1 MTWIGYTYA
10 LYWNCRDDCLYVLS
24 STAGHEPQI
33 SMHTDYMLSGAA
45 WRLIAGRIA
54 GRTAG
59 QIVHALGNTVVLQ
72 LEVKYMHAVSF
83 ALTVFSD
90 F

>member
-1 MTWIGYTYA
+1 
-10 LYWNCRDDCLYVLS
+10 
-24 STAGHEPQI
+24 
-33 SMHTDYMLSGAA
+33 MHTDCMLSGAA
-45 WRLIAGRIA
+45 WRLIAGLIA

-59 QIVHALGNTVVLQ
+59 RIVHALGNTVVLQ

-83 ALTVFSD
+83 ALTVLSD

>member
-1 MTWIGYTYA
+1 
-10 LYWNCRDDCLYVLS
+10 
-24 STAGHEPQI
+24 
-33 SMHTDYMLSGAA
+33 MLSGAA
-45 WRLIAGRIA
+45 WRLIAGLIA

-59 QIVHALGNTVVLQ
+59 RIVHALGNTVVLQ

-83 ALTVFSD
+83 ALTVLSD